1 MSEMISVAEGFQ
13 YSVNIAY
20 DLHADDKLKSYIPTQ
35 SALQLMEDILQST
48 LPTATD
54 RSRVLIGAY
63 GKGKSHIVLT
73 ILALLMKRDLDIA
86 IERLYF
92 TSNQKTV
99 IDVAQARGVIVL
111 CAEQHQIPMYEYTPL
126 QVKQA
131 VVGYGKAEKRQVM
144 DMTRRILKLAQI
156 PKPDDA
162 ADALALAICHGHCAT
177 GVQLQK
183 RIIKAGDTI

>member
-63 GKGKSHIVLT
+63 GKSPQFFKNI
-73 ILALLMKRDLDIA
+73 
-86 IERLYF
+86 
-92 TSNQKTV
+92 
-99 IDVAQARGVIVL
+99 
-111 CAEQHQIPMYEYTPL
+111 
-126 QVKQA
+126 
-131 VVGYGKAEKRQVM
+131 
-144 DMTRRILKLAQI
+144 
-156 PKPDDA
+156 
-162 ADALALAICHGHCAT
+162 
-177 GVQLQK
+177 
-183 RIIKAGDTI
+183 

>member
-1 MSEMISVAEGFQ
+1 MRILGIDPGYAIVGFGVVS
-13 YSVNIAY
+13 YHGADFTPLEYGAITTEAGTRFAARLTAIY
-20 DLHADDKLKSYIPTQ
+20 D
-35 SALQLMEDILQST
+35 
-48 LPTATD
+48 
-54 RSRVLIGAY
+54 
-63 GKGKSHIVLT
+63 
-73 ILALLMKRDLDIA
+73 DLDFLLKRFQPDCIA

-144 DMTRRILKLAQI
+144 DMTRRILHRSRSRTMPPMPL
-156 PKPDDA
+156 P
-162 ADALALAICHGHCAT
+162 LRFAT
-177 GVQLQK
+177 DIVQPACSCK
-183 RIIKAGDTI
+183 RESSKQEIQYDI

>member
-1 MSEMISVAEGFQ
+1 MPLWDGAVCAMNGRGSPRWITAQSPHPQGWIFSIRLEYI
-13 YSVNIAY
+13 Y
-20 DLHADDKLKSYIPTQ
+20 DELSML
-35 SALQLMEDILQST
+35 
-48 LPTATD
+48 
-54 RSRVLIGAY
+54 
-63 GKGKSHIVLT
+63 
-73 ILALLMKRDLDIA
+73 LAQKKPDAMAVEK
-86 IERLYF
+86 LYF
-92 TSNQKTV
+92 KNNQKTA
-99 IDVAQARGVIVL
+99 IDVAQARGMVL
-111 CAEQHQIPMYEYTPL
+111 LAARKARIPLFEYTPL

-183 RIIKAGDTI
+183 RTIQAGDTI

>member
-63 GKGKSHIVLT
+63 GSC
-73 ILALLMKRDLDIA
+73 ALD
-86 IERLYF
+86 E
-92 TSNQKTV
+92 
-99 IDVAQARGVIVL
+99 
-111 CAEQHQIPMYEYTPL
+111 
-126 QVKQA
+126 
-131 VVGYGKAEKRQVM
+131 
-144 DMTRRILKLAQI
+144 TR
-156 PKPDDA
+156 P
-162 ADALALAICHGHCAT
+162 
-177 GVQLQK
+177 
-183 RIIKAGDTI
+183 

>member
-1 MSEMISVAEGFQ
+1 M
-13 YSVNIAY
+13 
-20 DLHADDKLKSYIPTQ
+20 
-35 SALQLMEDILQST
+35 
-48 LPTATD
+48 
-54 RSRVLIGAY
+54 
-63 GKGKSHIVLT
+63 IVLG
-73 ILALLMKRDLDIA
+73 LDPGYAIVGYGA
-86 IERLYF
+86 IETGNGRHKLLCYGAITTPAGMEMSRRLLEIQRDMN
-92 TSNQKTV
+92 TLLDTV
-99 IDVAQARGVIVL
+99 KPDAVAIEELFFNNNITTGIGVAQARGVIL
-111 CAEQHQIPMYEYTPL
+111 TAAERQGVPIYEYTPS